1 MHLSIFQMYLFT
13 RVDTLVDFFSFLLFL
28 SFIFLVFKF
37 INEEKLSFKSSL
49 MGCFFFLFFSL
60 LLILTPSQKDIAMIY
75 IVPAIVNNEN
85 VQELPNDIVKLARV
99 QIEKMVEDVAKPT
112 KDKK

>member
-13 RVDTLVDFFSFLLFL
+13 RVDVLIGFFIFFLFV
-28 SFIFLVFKF
+28 SFIFLLFKF
-37 INEEKLSFKSSL
+37 IDETLDFGSFVGGASS
-49 MGCFFFLFFSL
+49 FLFFSL

-99 QIEKMVEDVAKPT
+99 QIEKMIEDVAKPT